1 LLIRRSEQIDGRVTA
16 PLEKLV
22 NAKAHTVTFSM
33 DPTTVDQLMAISD
46 VDAIMPSK
54 STWFEPQLR
63 SGLFIHTL
71 EG

>member
-1 LLIRRSEQIDGRVTA
+1 MLIRRSEQIDGRVTA

-22 NAKAHTVTFSM
+22 NAKAQTVTFSM

-63 SGLFIHTL
+63 TGLFIHTL